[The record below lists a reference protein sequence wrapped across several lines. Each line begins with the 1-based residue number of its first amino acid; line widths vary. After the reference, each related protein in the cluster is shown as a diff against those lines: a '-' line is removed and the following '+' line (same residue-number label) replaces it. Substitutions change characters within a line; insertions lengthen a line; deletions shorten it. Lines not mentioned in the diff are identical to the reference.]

1 MRKCLFYA
9 LLITLLTVSSIH
21 CDRTGRK
28 QHDLLNIIIITIDT
42 LRADHLSTYG
52 YEYQTSPNIDAFA
65 EESLLFEFAY
75 CPVPKTSASYASF
88 MTGLHPFVHKTKPIM
103 DALDQRHITLAEIL
117 KMKGYQNFAVVDNTN
132 LAKEYNFDQGFDEYI
147 EVWNEIEEKKEST
160 PFITKTITDFL
171 EKKQNKPFFLWAN
184 YLETHTP
191 YIPPQEFVEKRP
203 AGRDLKKVKN
213 KFIGTG
219 NIKLDQNTNEGYF
232 LSLYDGAVKYI
243 DSEMG
248 KIFDLIY
255 KKGYHKNSII
265 IFSADHGEALGEHNY
280 YYSHGPLTFNASA
293 RVPLIVSLPEKK
305 SGRLKYPVSLM
316 DVYPTI
322 LDKVGLSPP
331 YDIQGIHLFKKT
343 QNRMIFIYGCNKS
356 RAVVHH
362 KYHSVNVTPAFSKR
376 LDINSHYLFNDLKDP
391 FQKENLYKDKKK
403 LFDFMDREYEK
414 FLKKHGYLDNKQSKT
429 PELSQKEIEALKSL
443 GYLR

>member
-1 MRKCLFYA
+1 MRKCLFHIF
-9 LLITLLTVSSIH
+9 LIILLTASSVH
-21 CDRTGRK
+21 CYKAGRK
-28 QHDLLNIIIITIDT
+28 QNENLNIIIITADT

-65 EESLLFEFAY
+65 EKSLLFD
-75 CPVPKTSASYASF
+75 
-88 MTGLHPFVHKTKPIM
+88 LDHK
-103 DALDQRHITLAEIL
+103 HITLAEIL
-117 KMKGYQNFAVVDNTN
+117 KMKGYHNFAVVDNTN
-132 LAKEYNFDQGFDEYI
+132 LAKKYNFNQGFDEYI
-147 EVWNEIEEKKEST
+147 EVWDKIKEKKEST
-160 PFITKTITDFL
+160 PFITKTIMDFL
-171 EKKQNKPFFLWAN
+171 EKKKKKPFFLWAN

-191 YIPPQEFVEKRP
+191 YIPPENFVEKRP

-219 NIKLDQNTNEGYF
+219 NVTLDKNTNEGYF

-248 KIFDLIY
+248 KIINLIY

-293 RVPLIVSLPEKK
+293 RVPLILSIPGEKNR
-305 SGRLKYPVSLM
+305 RLKYPVSLM

-322 LDKVGLSPP
+322 LDKLGLSPP
-331 YDIQGIHLFKKT
+331 YEIQGIPLLKKT
-343 QNRMIFIYGCNKS
+343 QNRMIFIYGCDKS
-356 RAVVHH
+356 RAVVHQ
-362 KYHSVNVTPAFSKR
+362 KYHSVKVTPAFSKR
-376 LDINSHYLFNDLKDP
+376 LNTDSHYLFNDLKDP
-391 FQKENLYKDKKK
+391 FQKENLYKEKKK
-403 LFDFMDREYEK
+403 LFDFMDAEYDK
-414 FLKKHGYLDNKQSKT
+414 FYEKHGYLDKKQKETSK
-429 PELSQKEIEALKSL
+429 LSQKEIEALKSL

>member
-1 MRKCLFYA
+1 MMLMIAFFA
-9 LLITLLTVSSIH
+9 H
-21 CDRTGRK
+21 CDKSGRK
-28 QHDLLNIIIITIDT
+28 QTDNPNIIIITIDT

-65 EESLLFEFAY
+65 EQSLLFEFAY
-75 CPVPKTSASYASF
+75 CPVPKTSASFASL

-103 DALDQRHITLAEIL
+103 GPLDPRHITLAEIL

-132 LAKEYNFDQGFDEYI
+132 LAKKYNFDQGFDEYI
-147 EVWNEIEEKKEST
+147 EVWDKIEEKKEST
-160 PFITKTITDFL
+160 RFITKTIMDFL
-171 EKKQNKPFFLWAN
+171 EEKKNKPFFLWAN

-191 YIPPQEFVEKRP
+191 YIPPEKFVEKRP
-203 AGRDLKKVKN
+203 EGRDLKKVKN

-219 NIKLDQNTNEGYF
+219 NIKLDKKSNEGYF
-232 LSLYDGAVKYI
+232 LSLYDGAIKYI

-248 KIFDLIY
+248 KIFNLIY

-293 RVPLIVSLPEKK
+293 RVPLIIRLPEGK
-305 SGRLKYPVSLM
+305 GRRLDYPVSLM
-316 DVYPTI
+316 DIYPTI

-331 YDIQGIHLFKKT
+331 YDIQGIPLFKKS

-356 RAVVHH
+356 RAVVHQ
-362 KYHSVNVTPAFSKR
+362 KYHSVKVTPAFSKR
-376 LDINSHYLFNDLKDP
+376 LNINSQYLFIDLKDP
-391 FQKENLYKDKKK
+391 LQKENLYKEKKK
-403 LFDFMDREYEK
+403 LFDFMDAEYNK
-414 FLKKHGYLDNKQSKT
+414 FYKKYGYLDSEQNETSK
-429 PELSQKEIEALKSL
+429 LSQKEIEALKSL